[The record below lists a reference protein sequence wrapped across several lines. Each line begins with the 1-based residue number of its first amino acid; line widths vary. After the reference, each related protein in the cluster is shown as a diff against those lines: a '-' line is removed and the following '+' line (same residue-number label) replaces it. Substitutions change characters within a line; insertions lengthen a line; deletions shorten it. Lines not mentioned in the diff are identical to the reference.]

1 MRCTLGLRCS
11 WAPGFLLSARVR
23 RGINTI
29 CPWLVEEE
37 EKRWKEKKP
46 ANETV
51 SACLSNSL
59 LLHVSK
65 LPEGRCLEIKV
76 KIQAVCI

>member
-1 MRCTLGLRCS
+1 MRYTLGLRCS

-59 LLHVSK
+59 LLHGVK
-65 LPEGRCLEIKV
+65 TPRGKV
-76 KIQAVCI
+76 FGD